1 MVKTI
6 FDNIYEGYAYS
17 YPHKHSYRRLNN
29 LSLSTLW
36 QQEKKD
42 ALFLYVHLPFCEM
55 RCGFCNLFTIA
66 NPQNNMVDEYLQT
79 LEREAAAI
87 KNLVAPQSFGQ
98 LAVGGGTPSF
108 LQPHQ
113 LEKLFTIIRNL
124 GGKPEHMPSSFEV
137 SPATVTR
144 EKLRLLNE
152 QGIDRVSMGV
162 QSFLE
167 PEVKALGRPQKNN
180 EVYAALDLLKQYPF
194 ATINLDLIYGAYG
207 QTLSSWLH
215 SVQEVIRYEVEEVF
229 MYPLYVRPLTGIT
242 KLNQQEEDNRFL
254 FYREA
259 KQMLL
264 ASGYQQVSMRMFRK
278 ENTPYKQAA
287 RSYSCQ
293 EDGMIG
299 LGAGARSYTRAV
311 HYSSEY
317 AVARQN
323 IRSIIEKYIT
333 KSHFTE
339 VDYGIELNK
348 EEQQRRFVIKS
359 VLHGTGLDVNRYHTL
374 YGHDVLQQ
382 YPLLQELI
390 TADLAFVQNGL
401 LRLTESGLDYSDAIG
416 PALYSADIK
425 QLITEFE
432 LQ

>member
-1 MVKTI
+1 MIKTL
-6 FDNIYEGYAYS
+6 FENIYEGYAYS

-29 LSLSTLW
+29 LALPALW
-36 QQEKKD
+36 EKEKKD
-42 ALFLYVHLPFCEM
+42 ALFLYIHLPFCEM

-66 NPQNNMVDEYLQT
+66 NPQENMVDAYLQT
-79 LEREAAAI
+79 LAREATAI
-87 KNLVAPQSFGQ
+87 KDQVAPEAFAQM
-98 LAVGGGTPSF
+98 AVGGGTPTF

-113 LEKLFTIIRNL
+113 LEKLFSIIRKL
-124 GGKPEHMPSSFEV
+124 GCEPEKIPTSFEL

-144 EKLRLLNE
+144 EKLRLLVE
-152 QGIDRVSMGV
+152 QGVDRVSMGV

-167 PEVKALGRPQKNN
+167 SEVKALGRPQKNT
-180 EVYAALDLLKQYPF
+180 EVYAALDLLKQYSF
-194 ATINLDLIYGAYG
+194 ATVNVDLIYGAYG

-215 SVQEVIRYEVEEVF
+215 SVQEVIRYGIEEVF

-242 KLNQQEEDNRFL
+242 KINRQQEDSRFI

-259 KQMLL
+259 KQLL
-264 ASGYQQVSMRMFRK
+264 LSAGYRQVSMRLFQKTGMAQK
-278 ENTPYKQAA
+278 HPA

-299 LGAGARSYTRAV
+299 LGAGARSYTRSV

-323 IRSIIEKYIT
+323 IRSIIEKYIA
-333 KSHFTE
+333 KPHFTE
-339 VDYGIELNK
+339 VDYGIALNK

-359 VLHGTGLDVNRYHTL
+359 ILHGAGLDLKRYHTL
-374 YGHDVLQQ
+374 FEHDALQE

-390 TADLAFVQNGL
+390 SADMARRQGDV
-401 LRLTESGLDYSDAIG
+401 LRLTNTGIDYSDAIG
-416 PALYSADIK
+416 PTLYSEPIR

>member
-29 LSLSTLW
+29 LQLPMLW
-36 QQEKKD
+36 KEERKD

-66 NPQNNMVDEYLQT
+66 NPQSDIVDAYLQT
-79 LEREAAAI
+79 LERETMAI
-87 KNLVAPQSFGQ
+87 KAHIAPQAFAQ
-98 LAVGGGTPSF
+98 MAVGGGTPSF

-113 LEKLFTIIRNL
+113 LEKLFTIIRKS
-124 GGKPEHMPSSFEV
+124 GARPENMPSSFEV

-152 QGIDRVSMGV
+152 QGIDRISMGV
-162 QSFLE
+162 QSFVE
-167 PEVKALGRPQKNN
+167 TEVKALGRPQKNN

-194 ATINLDLIYGAYG
+194 ATVNIDLIYGAYG

-242 KLNQQEEDNRFL
+242 KLEQQQEDNRFI

-259 KQMLL
+259 KQLL
-264 ASGYQQVSMRMFRK
+264 LSSGYRQVSMRMFRK
-278 ENTPYKQAA
+278 EGLTHKQTA

-299 LGAGARSYTRAV
+299 LGAGARSYTRSV

-317 AVARQN
+317 AVARHN
-323 IRSIIEKYIT
+323 IRSIIEKYIA
-333 KSHFTE
+333 KPNFNE

-359 VLHGTGLDVNRYHTL
+359 VLHGTGLDCNRYNAL
-374 YGHDVLQQ
+374 YGNDALTQ

-390 TADLAFVQNGL
+390 TADMALLQNGI
-401 LRLTESGLDYSDAIG
+401 LRLTEHGLDYSDAIG
-416 PALYSADIK
+416 PALYSAPIK

>member
-1 MVKTI
+1 MVKTL

-29 LSLSTLW
+29 LSLPTLW
-36 QQEKKD
+36 QEEKKD

-66 NPQNNMVDEYLQT
+66 NPQNDMVDAYLQT
-79 LEREAAAI
+79 LEREAAEI
-87 KNLVAPQSFGQ
+87 KDLVAPQSFAQ

-113 LEKLFTIIRNL
+113 LEKLFAIIRKL
-124 GGKPEHMPSSFEV
+124 GGNPENMPSSFEV
-137 SPATVTR
+137 SPATITR

-152 QGIDRVSMGV
+152 QGIDRISMGV

-194 ATINLDLIYGAYG
+194 ATINLDLIYGTYG

-215 SVQEVIRYEVEEVF
+215 SVQEVMRYEVEEVF

-242 KLNQQEEDNRFL
+242 KLSQQQEDNRFL

-259 KQMLL
+259 KQILL
-264 ASGYQQVSMRMFRK
+264 AAGYQQVSMRLFRK
-278 ENTPYKQAA
+278 TNTPHKQAA

-299 LGAGARSYTRAV
+299 LGAGARSYTRSV

-323 IRSIIEKYIT
+323 IRSIIEKYIA
-333 KSHFTE
+333 KNNFNE
-339 VDYGIELNK
+339 VDYGIEINK

-359 VLHGTGLDVNRYHTL
+359 VLHGTGLNVNRYQTL
-374 YGHDVLQQ
+374 YGHDALQQ

-390 TADLAFVQNGL
+390 KAGMAFIQNGIL
-401 LRLTESGLDYSDAIG
+401 CLTENGIDYSDAIG
-416 PALYSADIK
+416 PALYSEDIK

>member
-29 LSLSTLW
+29 LSLSSLW

-66 NPQNNMVDEYLQT
+66 NPQNNMVDAYLQT
-79 LEREAAAI
+79 LEREADAI
-87 KNLVAPQSFGQ
+87 KNLVTPQSFGQ

-113 LEKLFTIIRNL
+113 LEKLFTIIRKL
-124 GGKPEHMPSSFEV
+124 GGNPEHMPSSFEV

-152 QGIDRVSMGV
+152 QGIDRISMGV

-264 ASGYQQVSMRMFRK
+264 AAGYRQVSMRMFRK

-323 IRSIIEKYIT
+323 IRSIIEKYIA
-333 KSHFTE
+333 KSHFNE

-359 VLHGTGLDVNRYHTL
+359 ILHGTGLDVNRYHTL
-374 YGHDVLQQ
+374 YGYDALQQ

-390 TADLAFVQNGL
+390 TADLAFIQNGIL
-401 LRLTESGLDYSDAIG
+401 LLTESGLDYSDAIG

>member
-1 MVKTI
+1 MVKTL

-17 YPHKHSYRRLNN
+17 YPHKHSYRRLNKR
-29 LSLSTLW
+29 SLPLLW
-36 QQEKKD
+36 EEERKD
-42 ALFLYVHLPFCEM
+42 ALYLYIHLPFCEM

-66 NPQNNMVDEYLQT
+66 NPQNDMVDAYLQT
-79 LEREAAAI
+79 LAREAAAI
-87 KNLVAPQSFGQ
+87 KTHIAPRAFGQ
-98 LAVGGGTPSF
+98 MAVGGGTPTY
-108 LQPHQ
+108 LQPQQ
-113 LEKLFTIIRNL
+113 LEKLFAIIRKL
-124 GGKPEHMPSSFEV
+124 GAQPENMPSSFEV

-152 QGIDRVSMGV
+152 QGIDRISMGV

-167 PEVKALGRPQKNN
+167 PEVKALGRPQNN
-180 EVYAALDLLKQYPF
+180 KEVYAALDLLKQYPF
-194 ATINLDLIYGAYG
+194 ATVNLDLIYGAYG
-207 QTLSSWLH
+207 QTLSTWLH
-215 SVQEVIRYEVEEVF
+215 SVKEVIRYEVEEVF

-242 KLNQQEEDNRFL
+242 KLSQQQEDNRFL

-259 KQMLL
+259 KQLLL
-264 ASGYQQVSMRMFRK
+264 ANGYRQVSMRMFRK
-278 ENTPYKQAA
+278 AGLTQKQTA

-299 LGAGARSYTRAV
+299 LGAGARSYTRSV

-323 IRSIIEKYIT
+323 IRGIIEKYIA
-333 KSHFTE
+333 KPHFNE

-359 VLHGTGLDVNRYHTL
+359 VLHGAGLDLNRYSTL
-374 YGHDVLQQ
+374 YGNDALQQ
-382 YPLLQELI
+382 YPLLPELI
-390 TADLAFVQNGL
+390 KADMAMMQNKI
-401 LRLTESGLDYSDAIG
+401 LRLTDNGLDHSDAIG
-416 PALYSADIK
+416 PALYSDPIK
-425 QLITEFE
+425 QLINEFE

>member
-1 MVKTI
+1 MVKTL

-29 LSLSTLW
+29 LQLQTLW
-36 QQEKKD
+36 QEEKKD

-66 NPQNNMVDEYLQT
+66 NPQNNMVDAYLQT
-79 LEREAAAI
+79 LEREALAI
-87 KNLVAPQSFGQ
+87 NNLVAPQSFGQ

-113 LEKLFTIIRNL
+113 LEKLFAIIRKL

-144 EKLRLLNE
+144 EKLGLLNE

-180 EVYAALDLLKQYPF
+180 EVYAALDLLKQYSF
-194 ATINLDLIYGAYG
+194 STINLDLIYGAYG

-215 SVQEVIRYEVEEVF
+215 SVQEVIRYEAEEVF

-242 KLNQQEEDNRFL
+242 KLNQGPEDNRFI

-264 ASGYQQVSMRMFRK
+264 AAGYHQVSMRMFRK
-278 ENTPYKQAA
+278 ANTPHKQAV

-299 LGAGARSYTRAV
+299 LGAGARSYTHTV

-323 IRSIIEKYIT
+323 IRSIIEKYIAKT
-333 KSHFTE
+333 HFNE

-359 VLHGTGLDVNRYHTL
+359 VLHGTGLNVNRYQTL
-374 YGHDVLQQ
+374 YGHDALLK

-390 TADLAFVQNGL
+390 KAGMASLKNGIM
-401 LRLTESGLDYSDAIG
+401 RLTESGLDYSDAIG
-416 PALYSADIK
+416 PALYSEDIK

>member
-1 MVKTI
+1 MVKTL

-29 LSLSTLW
+29 LALPSLW
-36 QQEKKD
+36 KD
-42 ALFLYVHLPFCEM
+42 ENKEALFLYVHLPFCEM

-66 NPQNNMVDEYLQT
+66 NPQDNMVDAYLQT
-79 LEREAAAI
+79 LAREAKAI
-87 KNLVAPQSFGQ
+87 KEQIDPQAFGQ
-98 LAVGGGTPSF
+98 MAVGGGTPTF
-108 LQPHQ
+108 LHWQQ
-113 LEKLFTIIRNL
+113 LEKLFTIIRQL
-124 GGKPEHMPSSFEV
+124 GAKPENIPTSFEV

-144 EKLRLLNE
+144 EKLSLLNE
-152 QGIDRVSMGV
+152 QGVDRISMGV

-167 PEVKALGRPQKNN
+167 TEVKALGRPQQNKD
-180 EVYAALDLLKQYPF
+180 VYAAIDLLQQYPF
-194 ATINLDLIYGAYG
+194 ATINIDLIYGAYG

-215 SVQEVIRYEVEEVF
+215 SVQEVIRLQVEEVF

-242 KLNQQEEDNRFL
+242 KINKQQEDNRFI

-259 KQMLL
+259 KQLL
-264 ASGYQQVSMRMFRK
+264 ISEGYQQVSMRLFQK
-278 ENTPYKQAA
+278 KGIKQKQLT

-299 LGAGARSYTRAV
+299 LGAGARSYTRSV

-323 IRSIIEKYIT
+323 IRSIIQKYIARP
-333 KSHFTE
+333 HFTE

-359 VLHGTGLDVNRYHTL
+359 ILHGAGLDLKRYSGL
-374 YGHDVLQQ
+374 YGHDALQM
-382 YPLLQELI
+382 YPLLPELI
-390 TADLAFVQNGL
+390 HADMATLQNDVL
-401 LRLTESGLDYSDAIG
+401 CLTSMGLDYSDAIG
-416 PALYSADIK
+416 PALYSASIK

>member
-29 LSLSTLW
+29 LSLSSLW
-36 QQEKKD
+36 QEEKKD

-66 NPQNNMVDEYLQT
+66 NPQNNMVDAYLQT
-79 LEREAAAI
+79 LEQEAAAI
-87 KNLVAPQSFGQ
+87 KNLVTPQSFGQ

-113 LEKLFTIIRNL
+113 LEKLFTIIRKL
-124 GGKPEHMPSSFEV
+124 GGKPEQMPSSFEV

-152 QGIDRVSMGV
+152 QGIDRISMGV

-167 PEVKALGRPQKNN
+167 PEIKALGRPQKNN

-215 SVQEVIRYEVEEVF
+215 SVQEVIRHEVEEVF

-242 KLNQQEEDNRFL
+242 KLNQQSADNRFL

-264 ASGYQQVSMRMFRK
+264 ASGYRQVSMRMFRK

-299 LGAGARSYTRAV
+299 LGAGARSYTRLV

-323 IRSIIEKYIT
+323 IRSIIEKYIA
-333 KSHFTE
+333 KSHFNE

-359 VLHGTGLDVNRYHTL
+359 VLHGTGLDVNRYQTL

-382 YPLLQELI
+382 YPLLQELL
-390 TADLAFVQNGL
+390 TADMAFIQNGIFL
-401 LRLTESGLDYSDAIG
+401 LTENGLDYSDAIG